1 MEGILLEQSKNL
13 VRVASIDSELTKIEE
28 ETVKIKKSKNESKK
42 ESEVLEFN
50 VIQLKRELESA
61 LENHKEI
68 NNKIQEFEEEIKKKN
83 ERLKDLRSNV
93 EYQANL
99 REIDNFKKAIKEQ
112 EGIALTVM
120 EKIEELKKLTVDE
133 EEKLKGISSNFE
145 DMQLTYQEQK
155 TNLENRQSSLESE
168 RNEIINSLKP
178 EIAARYRRIKKR
190 REFGPAISQI
200 TDSGS
205 CSNCSMLI
213 PPQMVNLIMAGDE
226 NKVCASCNCILV
238 YTASEETKE

>member
-1 MEGILLEQSKNL
+1 MEEILLEQSKNL
-13 VRVASIDSELTKIEE
+13 IRVANIDVELTKIEE
-28 ETVKIKKSKNESKK
+28 EAVKIKKSNSEKK
-42 ESEVLEFN
+42 EESEKLEFSMG
-50 VIQLKRELESA
+50 QLKAELETF
-61 LENHKEI
+61 LENHEEI
-68 NNKIQEFEEEIKKKN
+68 TGKIQGFEEEIKNKD

-99 REIDNFKKAIKEQ
+99 REIENFKKAIKEQ
-112 EGIALTVM
+112 EGISLAIM
-120 EKIEELKKLTVDE
+120 ERVEELKKLIAE
-133 EEKLKGISSNFE
+133 KEEKLKGMASNL
-145 DMQLTYQEQK
+145 DDVQSTYNEQK

-168 RNEIINSLKP
+168 KKELINSLKP
-178 EIAARYRRIKKR
+178 ELTARYRRIKKR

-200 TDSGS
+200 TESGS

-238 YTASEETKE
+238 YSPSEENT